1 MGKKSEQIFILGLML
16 IAMSCL
22 NSCAKTCYNTCP
34 VYPIAGERVAQE
46 LENLSTEQAP
56 NFWEWLGRVNKLRQE
71 LELCQK

>member
-1 MGKKSEQIFILGLML
+1 ML
-16 IAMSCL
+16 NLVLVAMSCL

-46 LENLSTEQAP
+46 LENLRYEQAP
-56 NFWEWLGRVNKLRQE
+56 NLWEWLARINKLRQE